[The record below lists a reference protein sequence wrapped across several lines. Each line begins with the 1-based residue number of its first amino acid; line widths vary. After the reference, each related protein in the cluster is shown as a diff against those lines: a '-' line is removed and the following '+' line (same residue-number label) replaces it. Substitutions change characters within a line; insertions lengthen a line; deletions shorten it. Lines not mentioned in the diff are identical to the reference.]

1 MAHAGVTIA
10 LRSSG
15 VNSKAGPT
23 DHAELR
29 DRFLVPRSKDTRVDF
44 NAKRCRIGRGA
55 LETESSE
62 SAARGAQERSAT
74 TPNPVDCRDRFC

>member
-15 VNSKAGPT
+15 VNSKAGPI
-23 DHAELR
+23 DHAEIR

-44 NAKRCRIGRGA
+44 NAKRWALWSRRAPSVRPTGA
-55 LETESSE
+55 RAVGIRRRTLWIAGTA
-62 SAARGAQERSAT
+62 SA
-74 TPNPVDCRDRFC
+74 

>member
-23 DHAELR
+23 DHSDIR

-55 LETESSE
+55 LETETSRVRP
-62 SAARGAQERSAT
+62 AARKSGRHT